1 MPSKSKNKNKKKS
14 KNYYY
19 PKDEKNLILK
29 QIINLKRMKARR
41 KSTRKENGM
50 NI

>member
-1 MPSKSKNKNKKKS
+1 MPSKNKNKNKKNR
-14 KNYYY
+14 KIIIIQRM
-19 PKDEKNLILK
+19 KRIQILK
-29 QIINLKRMKARR
+29 QIINLKRKKTRR